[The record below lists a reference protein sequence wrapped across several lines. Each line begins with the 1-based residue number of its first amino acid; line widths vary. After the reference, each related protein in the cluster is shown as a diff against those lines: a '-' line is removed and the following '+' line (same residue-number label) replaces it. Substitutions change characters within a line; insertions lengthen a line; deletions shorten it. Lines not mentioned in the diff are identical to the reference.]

1 MGDCKR
7 CGQIHLSAREFYD
20 RVTEMLAPRNVLV
33 EIGAAP
39 PGVRRRS
46 RVLVTSPEQ
55 LVERMPTLLPAA
67 RVWVSLV
74 HGHDAPCAGHYEAVV
89 AASSRDPE
97 VEACAA
103 RM

>member
-1 MGDCKR
+1 
-7 CGQIHLSAREFYD
+7 
-20 RVTEMLAPRNVLV
+20 
-33 EIGAAP
+33 
-39 PGVRRRS
+39 
-46 RVLVTSPEQ
+46 
-55 LVERMPTLLPAA
+55 
-67 RVWVSLV
+67 VWVSLV